1 MPAIWS
7 FRCYI
12 SPSGTDETRRWHNE
26 QSKQVRAKFLQRLT
40 TLAQLPFEEWR
51 EPLYKNLHGDCAGL
65 GEIRFKANNVQ
76 HRPLGFRSGER
87 EFTILFCAIEK
98 SNRFNPRNAC
108 EIALNRKYETLNLK
122 DRTNALWLALE

>member
-1 MPAIWS
+1 MPAIWR

-12 SPSGTDETRRWHNE
+12 SPNGTDETRRWYDE

-51 EPLYKNLHGDCAGL
+51 EPLYKNLHGGCAGL
-65 GEIRFKANNVQ
+65 GEIRFNANNVQ
-76 HRPLGFRSGER
+76 QRPLGFRSGER

-98 SNRFNPRNAC
+98 SNRFTPRNAC
-108 EIALNRKYETLNLK
+108 EIALNRKYETLNQK

>member
-1 MPAIWS
+1 MPAIWR

-12 SPSGTDETRRWHNE
+12 SPNGTDETRRWHDE

-51 EPLYKNLHGDCAGL
+51 EPLYKKLHGDCAGL
-65 GEIRFKANNVQ
+65 GEIRFNANNVQ
-76 HRPLGFRSGER
+76 QRPLGFRSGER

-98 SNRFNPRNAC
+98 SNRFTPRNAC